1 MAAVLAPNPWFSIWL
16 SPRLTI
22 RRLLDGPPRYREH
35 ILATLFA
42 VADVLGVA
50 VWRNWGDKYELSTIF
65 LLALGFAPI
74 RMVFYLYVYPPLI
87 WATGRLLSGRG
98 RVADIRIATA
108 WSFLPAL
115 WLALLWVPEL
125 ALFGDE
131 FFKSE
136 FTVDT
141 VTGGMTAALYA
152 FILLEI
158 TGAAWFIAVFVSAL
172 AEAQRFAWWR
182 AVVNIA
188 FAAALFVLP
197 IYFGVTWLAGKL

>member
-1 MAAVLAPNPWFSIWL
+1 MATVLAPNPWFSIWL

-22 RRLLDGPPRYREH
+22 RRLLDGPPRHREH

-42 VADVLGVA
+42 VVDVLGVA

-65 LLALGFAPI
+65 LIASGFAPI

-87 WATGRLLSGRG
+87 SVTGRLLGGRG

-108 WSFLPAL
+108 WSFLPML
-115 WLALLWVPEL
+115 WLALLWIPEL
-125 ALFGDE
+125 ALFGGE
-131 FFKSE
+131 LFKSE
-136 FTVDT
+136 FTVDS
-141 VTGGMTAALYA
+141 GGMTAALYA
-152 FILLEI
+152 FMLLEI
-158 TGAAWFIAVFVSAL
+158 VGLVWFIIVFVSAL

-197 IYFGVTWLAGKL
+197 IYFGVTWLVGKL

>member
-1 MAAVLAPNPWFSIWL
+1 MV
-16 SPRLTI
+16 
-22 RRLLDGPPRYREH
+22 
-35 ILATLFA
+35 
-42 VADVLGVA
+42 DVLGVA

-65 LLALGFAPI
+65 LIAFGFAPI

-87 WATGRLLSGRG
+87 SVTGRLLGGRG

-108 WSFLPAL
+108 WSFLPML
-115 WLALLWVPEL
+115 WLALLWIPEL
-125 ALFGDE
+125 ALFGGE
-131 FFKSE
+131 LFKSE

-141 VTGGMTAALYA
+141 GWMTAALYA
-152 FILLEI
+152 FLLLEI
-158 TGAAWFIAVFVSAL
+158 AGLVWFIVVFVSAL

-197 IYFGVTWLAGKL
+197 IYFGVTWLFGKL

>member
-1 MAAVLAPNPWFSIWL
+1 MTAVLAPNPWFSVWL

-22 RRLLDGPPRYREH
+22 RRLLDGPPRHREH
-35 ILATLFA
+35 IFATLFA
-42 VADVLGVA
+42 VVDVLGVA

-65 LLALGFAPI
+65 LIAFGFAPI

-87 WATGRLLSGRG
+87 SVTGRLLGGRG

-108 WSFLPAL
+108 WSFLPML
-115 WLALLWVPEL
+115 WLALLWIPEL
-125 ALFGDE
+125 ALFGGE
-131 FFKSE
+131 LFKSE

-141 VTGGMTAALYA
+141 GWMTAALYA
-152 FILLEI
+152 FMLLEI
-158 TGAAWFIAVFVSAL
+158 VGLVWFIIVFVSAL

-197 IYFGVTWLAGKL
+197 IYFGVTWLVGKL